1 MQAIR
6 NNANTIF
13 LNMMTEPIVIFTAL
27 DKTGDY
33 LI

>member
-1 MQAIR
+1 MQTIR

-13 LNMMTEPIVIFTAL
+13 LVMMTEPKIIFTAL
-27 DKTGDY
+27 DKTGDF